1 MVEYG
6 HRDKTKEKPVER
18 RDPSERVRPGDS
30 LKWTENTLAP
40 PKKSNLLS
48 LDANAHKWLA
58 KEYKLSKI
66 EDGYL
71 KYMKVL
77 KGIFYR
83 TFMIFANFVNAI
95 INSITRY
102 TSKLQ
107 KKT

>member
-48 LDANAHKWLA
+48 FDANA
-58 KEYKLSKI
+58 
-66 EDGYL
+66 
-71 KYMKVL
+71 
-77 KGIFYR
+77 R
-83 TFMIFANFVNAI
+83 
-95 INSITRY
+95 
-102 TSKLQ
+102 
-107 KKT
+107 